1 MFDLLVKDLKYSI
14 RKLIKSPSFTT
25 TAVLSLAL
33 GIAGN
38 VLIFS
43 LINTFM
49 FTPLASVKDPKQVVW
64 VYSSESDRP
73 AYLSSNYP
81 DYLAFRDQ
89 NDVFSGLSAYD
100 GVELSLNTGG
110 EPEIVHG
117 AAVTANLFS
126 TLGVDSFAGRRFLP
140 DEDKPQGTSP
150 AAMLGYN
157 FWQRR
162 FGNDA
167 GIIGKPI
174 ELNGIGFTIVGITPP
189 GFTGAQGVTM
199 PDLWV
204 PISMYSQLYPPLT
217 KARDRLNDRNTHW
230 LNLVGR
236 LKPGISAEQAEAA
249 LSIIAARLAQEFPET
264 NKNWG
269 VKVASMGGGKLDP
282 RERGDML
289 PVAGLLLAVVGLVL
303 LIACANVANLMLMRS
318 SLRQKAMA
326 ICLALG
332 ATRIQLMRQLL
343 METVILFMAGG
354 VVGLLAA
361 LGALNVLRSV
371 VASDRPLA
379 VEFTLDWR
387 VLGFTLLVSLL
398 TALVFGLA
406 PALRASRPN
415 LVAALKNEEYV
426 ENRGFRRSRL
436 RSLFVVSQ
444 VTLSLVLLIV
454 AGLLIRSL
462 LNTQGIDPGFNPE
475 NALVV
480 PLDLK
485 LQRYNEARG
494 KEFQRQVV
502 ERVSMMPGVQMVGL
516 VRDLPLGNSSGNLV
530 MQLQGG
536 EAAGHL
542 YMVSANLV
550 GPGYFRAMGIPINR
564 GREFTEQDRE
574 GAPGVVII
582 NETMARRFWSSQNPL
597 GQRISIDGKAGPF
610 MEIVG
615 VARDSKYKSLEEG
628 PTAFVYQALPQSN
641 YQSRLN
647 IVVRTTD
654 DPQKMLG
661 TVRNQVRQMDSK
673 LPLVDVQTMAQ
684 QVNLALLPAKA
695 AAWFLGLFG
704 ILALVL
710 AAIGLYGV
718 VAHSVSRRTHEIG
731 IRMTLGARPRDVL
744 FMILRE
750 GMSLV
755 LIAIIVGLLLAFAA
769 TRLLSG
775 FIYGISSTDPLTF
788 GGVALLLALVALI
801 ASYLPARHATTVE
814 PNVALRQQ

>member
-1 MFDLLVKDLKYSI
+1 
-14 RKLIKSPSFTT
+14 
-25 TAVLSLAL
+25 VLSLAL
-33 GIAGN
+33 GIGGN

-43 LINTFM
+43 LINVFM
-49 FTPLASVKDPKQVVW
+49 FKPLASVKDPEQVVW

-73 AYLSSNYP
+73 AYLSSTYQ
-81 DYLAFRDQ
+81 DYLAYRDQ
-89 NDVFSGLSAYD
+89 SDVFSGLSAFD
-100 GVELSLNTGG
+100 GLELSLNTGG
-110 EPEIVHG
+110 EPEIVRG
-117 AAVTANLFS
+117 AVVTANLFS
-126 TLGVDSFAGRRFLP
+126 ALGVDSFAGRTFLP
-140 DEDKPQGTSP
+140 EEDRPQGTSR

-157 FWQRR
+157 FWQKR
-162 FGNDA
+162 FGKDA

-174 ELNGIGFTIVGITPP
+174 ELNGVSFTIIGITPP
-189 GFTGAQGVTM
+189 GFTGAEGVTM
-199 PDLWV
+199 PDVWV

-217 KARDRLNDRNTHW
+217 KETDRLNSRGTRW
-230 LNLVGR
+230 LNMVGR
-236 LKPGISAEQAEAA
+236 LKPGVSAQQAEAA

-264 NKNWG
+264 NRNWG
-269 VKVASMGGGKLDP
+269 VKVAAMSGKLDP

-289 PVAGLLLAVVGLVL
+289 PVAGLLFAVVGLVL
-303 LIACANVANLMLMRS
+303 LIACANVANLLLMRS
-318 SLRQKAMA
+318 SLRQKGMA

-332 ATRIQLMRQLL
+332 ATRIQLIRQLL

-354 VVGLLAA
+354 IVGLLAA
-361 LGALNVLRSV
+361 LGTLSVLSSV
-371 VASDRPLA
+371 VASDQPLA
-379 VEFTLDWR
+379 VDFTLDWR

-415 LVAALKNEEYV
+415 LVPALKNEEYV

-444 VTLSLVLLIV
+444 VTLSLVLLIG

-462 LNTQGIDPGFNPE
+462 LNTQAIDPGFNTR

-485 LQRYNEARG
+485 LQRYDEVRG

-502 ERVSMMPGVQMVGL
+502 ARVSTMPGVQMVSL
-516 VRDLPLGNSSGNLV
+516 VRDLPLGNSSGNV
-530 MQLQGG
+530 AVQLEGG
-536 EAAGHL
+536 EAGGRQYL
-542 YMVSANLV
+542 VSANLV
-550 GPGYFRAMGIPINR
+550 GQGYFRTMGIPISL
-564 GREFTEQDRE
+564 GREFTEQDGE

-582 NETMARRFWSSQNPL
+582 NETMARRFWSTENPL
-597 GQRISIDGKAGPF
+597 GQRISISGENGPF

-615 VARDSKYKSLEEG
+615 VARDSKYKRLEEG
-628 PTAFVYQALPQSN
+628 PTPHLYQALLQAT

-647 IVVRTTD
+647 MVVRTTD
-654 DPQKMLG
+654 DPQNMLG
-661 TVRNQVRQMDSK
+661 TMRNQVRQMDSK
-673 LPLVDVQTMAQ
+673 LPLVDVQTVAQ

-704 ILALVL
+704 ILAVVL

-718 VAHSVSRRTHEIG
+718 VAYSVSQRTHEIG
-731 IRMTLGARPRDVL
+731 IRMALGARPRDVL

-775 FIYGISSTDPLTF
+775 FIYGISSSDPLTF
-788 GGVALLLALVALI
+788 GGVALVLALVALI
-801 ASYLPARHATTVE
+801 ASYLPARQATTVA
-814 PNVALRQQ
+814 PSLALRHQ